1 MLTVHLKSASGL
13 KAYDMGGSSDPFVT
27 CKVGDKSR
35 TSHVERST
43 LNPKWDEKLH
53 FTGTLQE
60 MIPHGCLLSLYDH
73 DRNTTNE
80 SLGEFEVDLEALAHH
95 DVLEFREELPTQGRM
110 EFLIRWEKTGAASF
124 EEGKLFVHLQTA
136 KGLKAM
142 DRRAFLPARSRP
154 PAHAHLPLSHFS
166 PHRRGHAHRPP
177 RATAPAAPAAHTTR
191 ATPPPLRLTATSDPY
206 IELTHASDGR
216 KKRRSKTVEKNLN
229 PRWDEHFE
237 WSGVKRDVLAQPLLL
252 KAFDRDSIS
261 ADDPLGHATID
272 LGLLHRV
279 GQYDFD
285 VKLST
290 QGIAAAGGVGGRGRR
305 RRRRRR
311 RRGVGAG
318 GCRAAD
324 GRARGRRRGGPG
336 RRRRAA
342 AGGGWCAPPRRGVA
356 GGGAPRPV
364 AAAAGGGGAGMSREE
379 RLIQRQRELLGRVPQ
394 GRPLSS
400 GAQPAGGRP
409 PPVSTGSTP
418 ASTPAAGAR
427 PRARVG
433 GGERKN
439 QSEPRV
445 GGGFVRVNL
454 IATPAL
460 PLMALRALEAVTV
473 PSYSAISP
481 PTDPLRRLH
490 DEERVVRP
498 RPLRAHVEGARRRK
512 AAGVVEVRADHLAV
526 LQVGLLQPHHHRLRL
541 EAAVALRQYELSTGF
556 EHAVDFL
563 EDLERFDQVVDA
575 DDARGGV
582 EGVVVVRQRR
592 VDVEV
597 LRLKVGE
604 LGLRSSSPCT
614 MPVAAI
620 RDIFCGK
627 SAG

>member
-1 MLTVHLKSASGL
+1 
-13 KAYDMGGSSDPFVT
+13 
-27 CKVGDKSR
+27 
-35 TSHVERST
+35 
-43 LNPKWDEKLH
+43 
-53 FTGTLQE
+53 

-290 QGIAAAGGVGGRGRR
+290 LGTVQLRVAWVGRGDGGGGGGGGAASVQDAARRMAARASARAPRPSAAARARERGRCAPPRRGRR
-305 RRRRRR
+305 RRR
-311 RRGVGAG
+311 
-318 GCRAAD
+318 
-324 GRARGRRRGGPG
+324 ARD
-336 RRRRAA
+336 
-342 AGGGWCAPPRRGVA
+342 
-356 GGGAPRPV
+356 V
-364 AAAAGGGGAGMSREE
+364 AAAAGE
-379 RLIQRQRELLGRVPQ
+379 RQ
-394 GRPLSS
+394 GC
-400 GAQPAGGRP
+400 
-409 PPVSTGSTP
+409 
-418 ASTPAAGAR
+418 
-427 PRARVG
+427 RARSG
-433 GGERKN
+433 
-439 QSEPRV
+439 
-445 GGGFVRVNL
+445 
-454 IATPAL
+454 
-460 PLMALRALEAVTV
+460 
-473 PSYSAISP
+473 
-481 PTDPLRRLH
+481 
-490 DEERVVRP
+490 
-498 RPLRAHVEGARRRK
+498 
-512 AAGVVEVRADHLAV
+512 
-526 LQVGLLQPHHHRLRL
+526 
-541 EAAVALRQYELSTGF
+541 
-556 EHAVDFL
+556 
-563 EDLERFDQVVDA
+563 
-575 DDARGGV
+575 
-582 EGVVVVRQRR
+582 
-592 VDVEV
+592 
-597 LRLKVGE
+597 
-604 LGLRSSSPCT
+604 
-614 MPVAAI
+614 
-620 RDIFCGK
+620 
-627 SAG
+627 